1 MIKKKW
7 LPHHFLIN
15 SLDISFY
22 VSTNKYW
29 IFFANIKQ
37 LHLIGDEIPITQ
49 QSLGICSQTYPF
61 YLCSF
66 RLLKKLED
74 IKTEVDVFWG
84 RHEKRLKQALLLRK
98 FEEEFKLVG
107 RSGCVTM
114 TTGHR

>member
-1 MIKKKW
+1 M
-7 LPHHFLIN
+7 
-15 SLDISFY
+15 
-22 VSTNKYW
+22 
-29 IFFANIKQ
+29 
-37 LHLIGDEIPITQ
+37 TQ
-49 QSLGICSQTYPF
+49 QSLGTCSQTYPF

-107 RSGCVTM
+107 RSGCVTK
-114 TTGHR
+114 TTRHR